1 MANYGI
7 CSKKEAFN
15 CFVLKKI
22 ARILFLKFL
31 SIIMKIRHYI
41 FSALKFNKK

>member
-31 SIIMKIRHYI
+31 SIIMKTVITFFCAKI
-41 FSALKFNKK
+41 Q